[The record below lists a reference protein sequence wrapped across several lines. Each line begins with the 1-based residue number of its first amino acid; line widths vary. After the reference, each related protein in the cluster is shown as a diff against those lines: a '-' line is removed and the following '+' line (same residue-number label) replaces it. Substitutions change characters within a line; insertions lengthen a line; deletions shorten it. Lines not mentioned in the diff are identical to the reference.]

1 MDRKKNSYPDKQT
14 ANFDKSEQDFLDMQ
28 YMTKNDLTRL
38 QGSGPAYFPRLLKL
52 WVHPVKS
59 KL

>member
-52 WVHPVKS
+52 
-59 KL
+59 